1 MINELTNEELLRY
14 SRHLPLPE
22 VGIKGQKKL
31 KNASVLIVGTG
42 GLGSPVALY
51 LAAAGVG
58 KIGIVD
64 YDKVEPSNL
73 QRQIIHGSSTLG
85 VSKVVSA
92 RNRMLELNPAIEVVA
107 YDEPFTSDNALRI
120 ATDFKI
126 LVDGTDNFPTR
137 YLINDVCVFL
147 GIPNVYG
154 SIFQFDG
161 QVSTFFAKEGPCYRC
176 LFPEP
181 PPPGLIPSCEE
192 GGVLGI
198 LPGTIGTIQATETI
212 KLILG
217 IGSNLV
223 GRLLLYNAIDMSFDF
238 VKLKKNPLCKI
249 CGPNPTV
256 DKLIDYDEFCG
267 FPHDSEHNFSG
278 ERKYFVTCEELFKK
292 IKEHEKIQLIDIRES
307 FELEIS
313 SIQGA
318 LHIPYGQLLM
328 RKNELDQDKEIILF
342 CKSGIRSEKALNKL
356 IEVGVRNVKHLDGG
370 INSWARTIDRNLPI
384 Y

>member
-249 CGPNPTV
+249 CGSNPTV

-278 ERKYFVTCEELFKK
+278 ERKNFVTCEELFKK